1 MDPKSHEQNKN
12 QLCSSY
18 YKDSF
23 NSKIQQRGLNNTNN
37 SRGRVRAAHATLH
50 IPERDICVGCSVNR
64 VVRVMTIINHKQAW
78 YWYFTHGLNQLSQ
91 APIHRKEMHME
102 SNEHVLGSRW
112 AHPTPEVNPALADAG
127 VSIGCTAPRK
137 AFHSQGIL
145 TQG

>member
-1 MDPKSHEQNKN
+1 M
-12 QLCSSY
+12 
-18 YKDSF
+18 
-23 NSKIQQRGLNNTNN
+23 
-37 SRGRVRAAHATLH
+37 
-50 IPERDICVGCSVNR
+50 GCSVNR

-112 AHPTPEVNPALADAG
+112 AHTTPEVNPALADAG